1 MIEKTAKILEK
12 YLCNKCLG
20 RTVSGLLSGLTDE
33 ERGKILRGIIALS
46 IDGKSID
53 YSKIDP
59 SNFYEYKFR
68 LNKEF
73 SDTIKKPS
81 KCWICNDILKNLD
94 FFAKKAIK
102 KLKGI
107 EFNSFLVGSKV
118 PTDILTREEKI
129 WEITSIEN
137 VESIKSEI
145 NRELGKKLGFLLNK
159 PTDFKNPDVIVLAD
173 LIKKDV
179 EIQINSLYILGYYK
193 KLVRGIPQ
201 CKWGTPGKYKTSI
214 QEIVAEPI
222 MRITKGKNNAFHGMG
237 REDVDARCLDWRPFI
252 IEMIQPKIR
261 NFNLKD
267 MERQINKSKKVKV
280 KLIKLSNKFTVR
292 RIKSES
298 KDKTYKIIV
307 KFDKPVEKRELK
319 KLKQLVGVISQRTP
333 VRVAH
338 RRADL
343 IRKRAVKQLNYK
355 QINKKKIELKIK
367 ASSGLY
373 VKELVTG
380 DEGRT
385 KPSVAEILN
394 VKAIPKDL
402 DVIHIERPKNL

>member
-73 SDTIKKPS
+73 DNIIKKPG
-81 KCWICNDILKNLD
+81 KCWICNDCLEDLD

-102 KLKGI
+102 KLKDI
-107 EFNSFLVGSKV
+107 EFNSILVGSKV
-118 PTDILTREEKI
+118 PSEILTREEKI

-145 NRELGKKLGFLLNK
+145 NRELGKKLGFLLKK
-159 PTDFKNPDVIVLAD
+159 PTDFKNPDVTIIAD
-173 LIKKDV
+173 FIKKDV

-201 CKWGTPGKYKTSI
+201 CKWGTPGRYKTSI
-214 QEIVAEPI
+214 QEIVAKPV
-222 MRITKGKNNAFHGMG
+222 MKGTKGKNNAFHGAG

-252 IEMIQPKIR
+252 IEIIESKIR
-261 NFNLKD
+261 NFSLKD
-267 MERQINKSKKVKV
+267 MERQINKNKKIKI
-280 KLIKLSNKFTVR
+280 KLIKFSNKFTVR
-292 RIKSES
+292 RIKSEP
-298 KDKTYKIIV
+298 KDKTYKVIV
-307 KFDKPVEKRELK
+307 KFDKPVEKKELR
-319 KLKQLVGVISQRTP
+319 KLKQILGVISQRTP
-333 VRVAH
+333 VRVEH

-343 IRKRAVKQLNYK
+343 IRKRLVKQLNYK

-394 VKAIPKDL
+394 VKAVPKDL

>member
-1 MIEKTAKILEK
+1 MKTEKVLEK

-46 IDGKSID
+46 IDEKSID

-81 KCWICNDILKNLD
+81 KCWVCNDVLKELD
-94 FFAKKAIK
+94 FFAEKAIK
-102 KLKGI
+102 KLNGI
-107 EFNSFLVGSKV
+107 EFNSILVGSKV
-118 PTDILTREEKI
+118 PSEILAREEKI

-145 NRELGKKLGFLLNK
+145 NRELGKKLGFLLKK
-159 PTDFKNPDVIVLAD
+159 PTDFKNPDVTIIAD
-173 LIKKDV
+173 FIKKDV
-179 EIQINSLYILGYYK
+179 EIQINSLYVLGYYK

-214 QEIVAEPI
+214 QEIVAKPL
-222 MRITKGKNNAFHGMG
+222 MKITKGKNNAFHGMG
-237 REDVDARCLDWRPFI
+237 REDVDARCLDWRPFV
-252 IEMIQPKIR
+252 IEIVQPKIR
-261 NFNLKD
+261 IFSLKNI
-267 MERQINKSKKVKV
+267 ERQINKSKKVRV
-280 KLIKLSNKFTVR
+280 RLIKFSNKFTVR
-292 RIKSES
+292 RIKSEA
-298 KDKTYKIIV
+298 KDKTYKVIV
-307 KFDKPVEKRELK
+307 NFDKPVEKKELR

-343 IRKRAVKQLNYK
+343 IRKRSVKQLNYK
-355 QINKKKIELKIK
+355 QISKKRIELKIK

-385 KPSVAEILN
+385 MPSVAEILN

-402 DVIHIERPKNL
+402 DVIRVERPKNL